1 MICAYVG
8 SRTSRKRQA
17 RGEGISV
24 FAVSADQQKLERIQL
39 VGGLENPSYL
49 LLNRAGDR
57 LYSVHGDLE
66 YLSTFSV
73 DKKTGH
79 LTFLQQQDCQGKNPV
94 HLALD
99 PTEQFLIVSNHWS
112 SALAVLPVKPDGT
125 LGSVKQIEIL
135 SGTRGPH
142 RVEQEFGKPHFN
154 PFDPT
159 GRFVVVPD
167 KGLNRIFSFIFENG
181 ALTPTQQGS
190 VLTRE
195 TAGPRHIAFHPTQA
209 MAYVVNELDST
220 VTAYRFDQSSGA
232 LHPIQVLSALPDTY
246 TGDSRASAIF
256 VHPNG
261 QWLFSSNRGDD
272 SVAVFKIDPDNG
284 RINFVRAQS
293 SLGQTPRFCTLS
305 PNQKV
310 LWMLNEATDTMVP
323 IALDP
328 EHPSDP
334 FLSTGT
340 AIACSSPVCM
350 IFSQANQN

>member
-1 MICAYVG
+1 MFAYAG
-8 SRTSRKRQA
+8 SRTSRERHA

-24 FAVSADQQKLERIQL
+24 YAASADQQKLEQVQI
-39 VGGLENPSYL
+39 VGGLANPSYL
-49 LLNRAGDR
+49 LLNKAGDR
-57 LYSVHGDLE
+57 LYSVHGDLD

-79 LTFLQQQDCQGKNPV
+79 ITLMQQQHCQGKNPV

-99 PTEQFLIVSNHWS
+99 PTEKFLIVSNHWT

-125 LGSVKQIEIL
+125 LDQVRQLEVL
-135 SGTRGPH
+135 PGTPGPH
-142 RVEQEFGKPHFN
+142 RVEQALGKPHFN
-154 PFDPT
+154 PFDPS

-167 KGLNRIFSFIFENG
+167 KGLNRIFSFRFENG
-181 ALTPTQQGS
+181 TLTPTTQGS

-220 VTAYRFDQSSGA
+220 VTAYKFDAITGA
-232 LHPIQVLSALPDTY
+232 LTPAQLLSALPDTY
-246 TGDSRASAIF
+246 TGDNRAAAIF

-261 QWLFSSNRGDD
+261 RWLFASNRGDD
-272 SVAVFKIDPDNG
+272 SLAVFAIDPKNN
-284 RINFVRAQS
+284 RIRFVRTQ
-293 SLGQTPRFCTLS
+293 LTQGKTPRFCTLS

-310 LWMLNEATDTMVP
+310 IWILNEESDTMVP
-323 IALDP
+323 VALDP

-334 FLSTGT
+334 FLSTGQ
-340 AIACSSPVCM
+340 AVSCGSPVCLV
-350 IFSQANQN
+350 FSHGQT

>member
-1 MICAYVG
+1 MMFAYVG
-8 SRTSRKRQA
+8 SRTSRERRA

-24 FAVSADQQKLERIQL
+24 YAVSADQQKLELSQL
-39 VGGLENPSYL
+39 VGGLANPSYL

-66 YLSTFSV
+66 YVSTFSV
-73 DKKTGH
+73 DKHSGH
-79 LTFLQQQDCQGKNPV
+79 LTLIQQQDCQGKNPV

-112 SALAVLPVKPDGT
+112 STLAVLPVNPDGT
-125 LGSVKQIEIL
+125 LAPVRQIEVMP
-135 SGTRGPH
+135 GERGPH
-142 RVEQEFGKPHFN
+142 RVEQEFAKPHFN

-167 KGLNRIFSFIFENG
+167 KGLNRIFSFKFENG
-181 ALTPTQQGS
+181 TLIPTEQRS

-220 VTAYRFDQSSGA
+220 VTAYRFEKENGA
-232 LHPIQVLSALPDTY
+232 LHPLQVLSALPDTY
-246 TGDSRASAIF
+246 TADSRASAIF

-261 QWLFSSNRGDD
+261 RWLFSSNRGDD
-272 SVAVFKIDPDNG
+272 SVAVFKIDQDNG
-284 RINFVRAQS
+284 RITFVKTQS
-293 SLGQTPRFCTLS
+293 TDGKTPRFCTLS

-310 LWMLNEATDTMVP
+310 MWMLNEETDTMIPV
-323 IALDP
+323 ALDP
-328 EHPSDP
+328 DHLSDP
-334 FLSTGT
+334 FLSTGSAVT
-340 AIACSSPVCM
+340 CASPVCM
-350 IFSQANQN
+350 VFSHDQ